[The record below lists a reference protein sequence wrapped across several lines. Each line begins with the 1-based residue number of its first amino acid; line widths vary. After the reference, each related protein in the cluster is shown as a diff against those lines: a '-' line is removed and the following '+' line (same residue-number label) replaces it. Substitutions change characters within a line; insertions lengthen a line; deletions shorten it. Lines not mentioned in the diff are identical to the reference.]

1 MTEDERHAELVA
13 RLDVLI
19 RLQAGNLV
27 SGLNGQREKMLVL
40 SRAGLTPK
48 IIAEILGTTPNTVSV
63 TLSKAKRSGAQEKG
77 AAEDVG

>member
-13 RLDVLI
+13 RLDILI

-27 SGLNGQREKMLVL
+27 SELSGQREKMLAL

-48 IIAEILGTTPNTVSV
+48 VIAEILGTTPNTVSV
-63 TLSKAKRSGAQEKG
+63 TLSKAKKSGVQDKG
-77 AAEDVG
+77 VEDA